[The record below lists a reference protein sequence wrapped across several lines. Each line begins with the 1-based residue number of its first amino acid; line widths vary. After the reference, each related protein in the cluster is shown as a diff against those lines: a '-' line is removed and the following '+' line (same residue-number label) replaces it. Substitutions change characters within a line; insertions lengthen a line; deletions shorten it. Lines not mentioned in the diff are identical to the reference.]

1 MKKHG
6 IMTFF
11 FFYSVDEK
19 PKWKWEKILKMK
31 QETLIGDLRVAEIT
45 VEQFF
50 IESIILDH
58 TLFNMWISKLYTYVR
73 FLHYNH
79 ELAVQFLS
87 AFSVSAF
94 AYN

>member
-58 TLFNMWISKLYTYVR
+58 NLFNMWISKLYTYVR
-73 FLHYNH
+73 FLYYNH